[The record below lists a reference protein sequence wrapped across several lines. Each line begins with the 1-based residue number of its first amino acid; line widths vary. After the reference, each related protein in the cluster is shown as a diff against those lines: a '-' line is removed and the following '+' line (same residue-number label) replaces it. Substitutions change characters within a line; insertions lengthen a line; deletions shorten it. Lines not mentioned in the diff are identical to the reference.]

1 MTLEQRLSEKDRENK
16 ELKRVLA
23 RELQSLHSWAEG
35 HLAVKDVK
43 FEMDSSEDEGDD
55 KPLNIETV
63 KNPLGSKIK
72 KAISDY
78 RSLLKR
84 IALANAQRV
93 IKMKERADLLESE
106 VKKVHKIKEDIVSD
120 FQQVKGGLS
129 KTEFEMTELNLAN
142 EELRGQLAS
151 LKDQLNA

>member
-1 MTLEQRLSEKDRENK
+1 MSEREREIK

-23 RELQSLHSWAEG
+23 RELQSLQAWAEG

-43 FEMDSSEDEGDD
+43 FDIVESSDEEGDE

-72 KAISDY
+72 KALSEY

-84 IALANAQRV
+84 IALANA
-93 IKMKERADLLESE
+93 
-106 VKKVHKIKEDIVSD
+106 
-120 FQQVKGGLS
+120 
-129 KTEFEMTELNLAN
+129 
-142 EELRGQLAS
+142 
-151 LKDQLNA
+151 